1 METSTVSSK
10 YQIVIPKKVRKQL
23 GIKVGQKVQILPY
36 NGRIEIIPVESIKKA
51 RGFLKGIDTKI
62 EREKDRL

>member
-10 YQIVIPKKVRKQL
+10 FQVVIPRKVRKQL

-36 NGRIEIIPVESIKKA
+36 NGRIEIIPIESMKKA